1 VKAVIPFKKKGAKS
15 RLGQLLSA
23 AEREELAMSML
34 KDVLRAVASSAI
46 DEIEIIAT
54 GVGDEEV
61 REAARAG
68 AVSAIAVTV
77 RQDDRELNEVL
88 NDVLARER
96 KPILIVMADVPLA
109 TPESIN
115 RIIAHEAEVVIVPG
129 RKGGTNALFLRKPS
143 AFSVSYYGMSFAAHL
158 AIAKQRQLSHAV
170 DDSFFISTDMDEV
183 EDLVELLIHGTGFS
197 AAYLRLIG
205 VGLEVDRAAKTRARI
220 ERRTAAASKRE
231 TF

>member
-23 AEREELAMSML
+23 AEREEFAMCMF

-46 DEIEIIAT
+46 EEIEIIAT
-54 GVGDEEV
+54 GVEAEQL
-61 REAARAG
+61 RAAARAG
-68 AVSAIAVTV
+68 AVNSCTLTA

-88 NDVLARER
+88 NEVLGRER
-96 KPILIVMADVPLA
+96 APLLIVMADMPLV

-115 RIIAHEAEVVIVPG
+115 RIIAHDEEVVIVPG

-143 AFSVSYYGMSFAAHL
+143 AFSVSYYGMSFTEHL

-170 DDSFFISTDMDEV
+170 YDSFFISTDIDEV
-183 EDLVELLIHGTGFS
+183 EDLVELLIHGSGFS
-197 AAYLRLIG
+197 TAYLHRIG
-205 VGLEVDRAAKTRARI
+205 IGLQVDKAAKTRAWI
-220 ERRTAAASKRE
+220 ERRTATAIKRE